1 MLMKRRTLISASLGL
16 GALGVLA
23 WSRREAAPAATAA
36 LPRHEGSARAFGTT
50 VSLTVLHADEA
61 TARTAIDAALAEVKA
76 VDALM
81 SLRQQS
87 SQLSRLNRDGVFESP
102 DARFVAVLQAGQE
115 LARMT
120 GGAFDQTVQPLWNA
134 FEAAHEAGGLPDAA
148 TIAAARAKV
157 GWQRLQVSPE
167 RVTLA
172 EAGMGVTV
180 NGLAQ
185 GYAADRARAVLL
197 QHGIA
202 HALLDTGEFAT
213 IGAKDE
219 GRPWMLGVRDPRDAE
234 AVAARL
240 AMDGRALS
248 TSGDYETV
256 FSADFRHHHIF
267 DPAVGDSPTELAS
280 VTVLAP
286 TGLQAD
292 GLSTAFMVLGAERS
306 LAMAERL
313 DGVDVLLIAKDGRRW
328 ASRGF
333 PTAA

>member
-23 WSRREAAPAATAA
+23 WSRRDAGPAAADA
-36 LPRHEGSARAFGTT
+36 LARHEGSTRAFGTT
-50 VSLTVLHADEA
+50 VTLTVLHADAA

-81 SLRQQS
+81 SLRQDG
-87 SQLSRLNRDGVFESP
+87 SQLVRLNRDGVLDSP
-102 DARFVAVLQAGQE
+102 DARLVAVLQAGQE
-115 LARMT
+115 LSRLT
-120 GGAFDQTVQPLWNA
+120 GGAFDVTVQPLWRA
-134 FEAAHEAGGLPDAA
+134 FEAAHDAGGLPDAA
-148 TIAAARAKV
+148 TIAAARAQV

-172 EAGMGVTV
+172 GAGMGVTV

-185 GYAADRARAVLL
+185 GYAADLARAAL
-197 QHGIA
+197 QRHGIE
-202 HALLDTGEFAT
+202 HALLDTGEFT
-213 IGAKDE
+213 TLGAKE
-219 GRPWMLGVRDPRDAE
+219 GGRPWMLGVREPRDAE

-292 GLSTAFMVLGAERS
+292 GLSTAFMVMGAERS
-306 LAMAERL
+306 LALAETL
-313 DGVDVLLIAKDGRRW
+313 EGVDALLIAKDGRRW
-328 ASRGF
+328 TSGGF